1 MVPSAI
7 NLRRVVMNFKRKTGK
22 NKTERQAELSASL
35 AAREGSTVVEAP
47 AENTPVPVE
56 NPEATEEVQAI
67 SEAPAVQPVEAPAEP
82 VKEKAKKK
90 QSKTRDLVYA
100 GEKQFPPE
108 WVITMLVSENPKQQ
122 HSKSR
127 ERFEAHY
134 HKEGAMT
141 VADYMEYAAN
151 MVVQGEKVGKTLAMN
166 DLKWDTAK
174 GFCTIGPIQG

>member
-1 MVPSAI
+1 M
-7 NLRRVVMNFKRKTGK
+7 NLIGKKRKT
-22 NKTERQAELSASL
+22 KTERQAELAASL
-35 AAREGSTVVEAP
+35 ASREGSTVVEAP
-47 AENTPVPVE
+47 AENTPDPVE
-56 NPEATEEVQAI
+56 KTEATTEVQAI

-100 GEKQFPPE
+100 GEKRFPPE

-134 HKEGAMT
+134 HKEGLMT
-141 VADYMEYAAN
+141 VAEYMDFATS
-151 MVVQGEKVGKTLAMN
+151 MTVQGEKVSKTLAMN

-174 GFCTIGPIQG
+174 GFCTIGPAVVQDAA